1 MSLRQSF
8 LAIMFLAVTSF
19 QAPTNTSAAAPSTD
33 GAAVP
38 HPHQGKVTPFLPG
51 DPHVSLDD
59 KAMAVL
65 NSNQPYQT
73 QIQSGSS
80 GRGLVVQDIHA
91 TTDVV
96 WGRILDYNHYAE
108 MVPKTLESEN
118 YQVVH
123 HSSIGSNSSS
133 DENDITD
140 APVPDNHPPK
150 GRKTI
155 YTRMKVGFPMVKL
168 QFFVKHDYYP
178 ELHSLTWTL
187 DYTKKSDFDDSCG
200 YWYVIP
206 HPEKP
211 DDWTRVYYS
220 VDVSM
225 YDWVPRF
232 VVNFMSKQALTEATG
247 WVKKHSELEYAKLPQ
262 EPKVAVNAVASG
274 TPYEAVSNNDASP
287 QPPQPEQKT
296 SPEKRKSRHWFGQQH
311 SEPETSTKQ
320 KQKQDEDNESMA
332 SDDTCLSNLSFS
344 DSDTEE
350 NEERSLDTR
359 RVMVEISD
367 TDTLVKLT
375 PASMGLA
382 RYLLIAAVCALAM
395 YNVHVYLSQQ

>member
-1 MSLRQSF
+1 MPLRQSL
-8 LAIMFLAVTSF
+8 LAIMLFLAV
-19 QAPTNTSAAAPSTD
+19 PTNASTSTD
-33 GAAVP
+33 ATASA

-59 KAMAVL
+59 KAMTVL
-65 NSNQPYQT
+65 NSNQPYLT

-123 HSSIGSNSSS
+123 QSSSSSSSS
-133 DENDITD
+133 DENDISNTTLS
-140 APVPDNHPPK
+140 DNHPPT

-262 EPKVAVNAVASG
+262 QPKVAANGGSSG
-274 TPYEAVSNNDASP
+274 TPHEAVSNNEAP
-287 QPPQPEQKT
+287 TQPPQQEQLT
-296 SPEKRKSRHWFGQQH
+296 AKRKRRRWFGPPN
-311 SEPETSTKQ
+311 SEKELSTNQ

-332 SDDTCLSNLSFS
+332 SGDTCSSSSSFS
-344 DSDTEE
+344 DSDNEE
-350 NEERSLDTR
+350 NEERSMDTHP
-359 RVMVEISD
+359 VMIESSD
-367 TDTLVKLT
+367 TDTLVKIT
-375 PASMGLA
+375 PATMGMA
-382 RYLLIAAVCALAM
+382 RYLLMTSVCALAM